1 MEVSPRCLLWACN
14 SVFHVEAK
22 GEKKKEENGLVSSEP
37 SLSRRKR
44 HSAQDDTRSKV
55 KNKSSRLRWLSHLAG
70 SSWATCKKMFCLQTL
85 GSNQASSCSDRR
97 LTDRPLYEDHGT
109 SVAKF
114 DSPPQLS
121 PLGVVSFWGRS
132 LQKPWPWSQCGDN
145 PSRSAAVCETLRR
158 AARPLATATPTT
170 TKVTQ
175 IADIFCP
182 IIIKM
187 NMKTGWS

>member
-1 MEVSPRCLLWACN
+1 MGPVEVSPWCLVWASNACFPRRGKGGKKRRTDLCHQ
-14 SVFHVEAK
+14 SRLFHGVSNTQPRMTPAAK
-22 GEKKKEENGLVSSEP
+22 WKT
-37 SLSRRKR
+37 SRRGFTGSHTSQEAAEQPAKNVL
-44 HSAQDDTRSKV
+44 SPDT
-55 KNKSSRLRWLSHLAG
+55 
-70 SSWATCKKMFCLQTL
+70 Q
-85 GSNQASSCSDRR
+85 SNQASSCSDRR

-121 PLGVVSFWGRS
+121 PLGAVSYWGRS
-132 LQKPWPWSQCGDN
+132 LQKPRPWSQCGDN
-145 PSRSAAVCETLRR
+145 PSRSAAVCETLRP
-158 AARPLATATPTT
+158 AARPLATAT

-175 IADIFCP
+175 IADIFYP